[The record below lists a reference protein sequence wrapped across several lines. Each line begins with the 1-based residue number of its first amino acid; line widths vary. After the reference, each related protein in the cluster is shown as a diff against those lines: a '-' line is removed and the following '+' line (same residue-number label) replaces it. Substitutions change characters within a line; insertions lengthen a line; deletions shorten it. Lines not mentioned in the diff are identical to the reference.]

1 MIWTELRL
9 KLREQFG
16 RMFSFY
22 NDKYKSGKR
31 RIKIGTYYPY
41 KFLSYIKEIAPEL
54 DVKIWVPYPGAE
66 PLVTI
71 HYNK

>member
-1 MIWTELRL
+1 MTWIELRP

-16 RMFSFY
+16 NNFSFY
-22 NDKYKSGKR
+22 NDKYKSGVR

-41 KFLSYIKEIAPEL
+41 KFLSYIKEIVPEL
-54 DVKIWVPYPGAE
+54 DVKIYVAHPGAE
-66 PLVTI
+66 PRVTI

>member
-1 MIWTELRL
+1 MNWTKLRP

-16 RMFSFY
+16 NYFSFY
-22 NDKYKSGKR
+22 NDKYRSGKR
-31 RIKIGTYYPY
+31 RIKIGYQYPY
-41 KFLSYIKEIAPEL
+41 KMLSYIKEIAPEL
-54 DVKIWVPYPGAE
+54 DVKTWVPHPGAE

>member
-1 MIWTELRL
+1 MTWDKLRI

-16 RMFSFY
+16 RTFSFY
-22 NDKYKSGKR
+22 NDKYKSGVR

-41 KFLSYIKEIAPEL
+41 KFLAYIKEIAPEL
-54 DVKIWVPYPGAE
+54 DVKIYVAYPGAE